1 VEQLAAWP
9 PELTKP
15 MPALVVARMLLDSHY
30 QPGHRPEVFD
40 PLHGRFVFKEYCVS
54 RVSYSGPVSRG
65 DRWHNSGGKAGA
77 RDMYVNGGLVRVRR
91 RYGSI
96 TKKGSISWRFHEYT
110 LLRPVRAQS
119 AAQNDHTKLM
129 SPIADRTAAELMAIV
144 MMTSMAEEPTGPP
157 SEEMV
162 EDCSCS
168 VFHVMPSR
176 PRGRPKREEESD
188 QAALWRRVAPGLA
201 WELSETCLS
210 ND

>member
-1 VEQLAAWP
+1 
-9 PELTKP
+9 
-15 MPALVVARMLLDSHY
+15 
-30 QPGHRPEVFD
+30 
-40 PLHGRFVFKEYCVS
+40 
-54 RVSYSGPVSRG
+54 
-65 DRWHNSGGKAGA
+65 
-77 RDMYVNGGLVRVRR
+77 
-91 RYGSI
+91 
-96 TKKGSISWRFHEYT
+96 
-110 LLRPVRAQS
+110 VRAQP

-129 SPIADRTAAELMAIV
+129 SPIPDRTAAELMAIV

-162 EDCSCS
+162 EDCSCR

-176 PRGRPKREEESD
+176 PRRGRPKREEEAD